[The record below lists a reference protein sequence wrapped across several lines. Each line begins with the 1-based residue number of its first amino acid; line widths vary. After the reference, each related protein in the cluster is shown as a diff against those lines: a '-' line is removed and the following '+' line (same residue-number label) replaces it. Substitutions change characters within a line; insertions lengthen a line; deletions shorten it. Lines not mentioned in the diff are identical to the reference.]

1 MQVAVYENFRTL
13 IKTFADKDI
22 FQKDFLTTSYK

>member
-13 IKTFADKDI
+13 TKTFADKDI
-22 FQKDFLTTSYK
+22 FQKDFLTTSHK